1 MIVKFFKEYTIWY
14 VLQVFISITYLLIF
28 TLYHFPMEYFLT
40 AFFFHLLVLI
50 CLTMYLYYKYKQK
63 MLRLVYYKNGDNLG
77 YNNIPSDLLYQEI
90 IENLRSQHAKEK
102 LQLTHQLSDYER
114 LIKIWSH
121 QMKVPLSALSL
132 MYQTNQLKPKDVEQQ
147 LFKLENYIENLI
159 SYTKLNDYQDDF
171 KFQEFSLNELVKE
184 IIKKRKIFFI
194 TKSLSV
200 SLTGDIILKSDAKW
214 LSFAL
219 SQIID
224 NAVKYS
230 KDNSSIDISIQEKRI
245 LIRDYG
251 IGILEEDLPRLFEE
265 GFTGFNGHEHQKAT
279 GLGLYM
285 ANQILSRLNFKILVE
300 SKVEQ
305 GTSVLII
312 LE

>member
-1 MIVKFFKEYTIWY
+1 MIVKFFKEYGIWY
-14 VLQVFISITYLLIF
+14 SVQLVMTLNYILIF
-28 TLYHFPMEYFLT
+28 KLYHLPMEYFVT
-40 AFFFHLLVLI
+40 AFGLHALLILG
-50 CLTMYLYYKYKQK
+50 LTLYLYLQFKQKILSLTYYKVGDSLKYKK
-63 MLRLVYYKNGDNLG
+63 L
-77 YNNIPSDLLYQEI
+77 PTDLSYIQLI
-90 IENLRSQHAKEK
+90 DTVVSQHAKEK
-102 LQLTHQLSDYER
+102 LELTRQLSDYER

-132 MYQTNQLKPKDVEQQ
+132 MYQTNQLKPKEVEQQ

-171 KFQEFSLNELVKE
+171 KFQEFSLNDLIKK

-194 TKSLSV
+194 TKSLTV
-200 SLTGDIILKSDAKW
+200 SLTGDTILKSDSKW

-230 KDNSSIDISIQEKRI
+230 NNHSSIEIQINERSIS
-245 LIRDYG
+245 IRDYG
-251 IGILEEDLPRLFEE
+251 IGILQEDIPRLFEE

-279 GLGLYM
+279 GLGLFM
-285 ANQILSRLNFKILVE
+285 ANQILSRLNFSIKVE
-300 SKVEQ
+300 SEVGQ
-305 GTSVLII
+305 GTCVIVKQN
-312 LE
+312 